1 VAFDIDAN
9 GLLEV
14 SATDRTTGRKQ
25 KVSISGGSNL
35 NEQEIKSIIEEAK
48 SKANEDRKKRSVID
62 RKNSALTLIAQAE
75 RRLRDAS
82 LEFGPYGAE
91 RQQRAVE
98 IAIQDVEEYLDDYDP
113 QELEISVSAL
123 QEALFG
129 LNRKF
134 AAERKTD
141 NNPLQGIKN
150 TFGSLKDELFSDD
163 YWDDDPWD
171 NQMNRNYRNSR
182 YGNSRDDDPW
192 DNDYFLKDYLSILG
206 LSNDFD
212 DKELK
217 KAFRREARKWH
228 PDLNKNDLN
237 AEERF
242 KLINEAY
249 EYLRDPNKRNKNS
262 DVNIQEDYENNNF
275 KTGFPDFQDYL
286 DSLFGYEYNA
296 NNEDEYT
303 DEPLDDESTNLENDE
318 FNNYEYPTTSPEEP
332 PPVKLHQDIETIIE
346 LTPNEALNGASILI
360 ELEDQ
365 TMVEVDTPPFAGDGW
380 RLRLENIARGGKD
393 HYLQL
398 KVQTESGL
406 RIDGL
411 RVIYKL
417 ELFPH
422 DALLGCAVEVP
433 TLDGNVTLQ
442 VPPKS
447 STGRMLRLKGRG
459 LAFEDN
465 VGDQYVEILVVIPAD
480 INDEEIALYT
490 RLQELS
496 LSDS

>member
-1 VAFDIDAN
+1 MVIL
-9 GLLEV
+9 G
-14 SATDRTTGRKQ
+14 TMIHGTMTT
-25 KVSISGGSNL
+25 S
-35 NEQEIKSIIEEAK
+35 
-48 SKANEDRKKRSVID
+48 SK
-62 RKNSALTLIAQAE
+62 
-75 RRLRDAS
+75 
-82 LEFGPYGAE
+82 
-91 RQQRAVE
+91 
-98 IAIQDVEEYLDDYDP
+98 
-113 QELEISVSAL
+113 
-123 QEALFG
+123 
-129 LNRKF
+129 
-134 AAERKTD
+134 
-141 NNPLQGIKN
+141 
-150 TFGSLKDELFSDD
+150 
-163 YWDDDPWD
+163 
-171 NQMNRNYRNSR
+171 
-182 YGNSRDDDPW
+182 
-192 DNDYFLKDYLSILG
+192 KDYLSILG
-206 LSNDFD
+206 LSPDFD

-249 EYLRDPNKRNKNS
+249 EYLRDPNQRKNISFENK
-262 DVNIQEDYENNNF
+262 QEDYNF

-286 DSLFGYEYNA
+286 DSLFGYEYSQKNYEED
-296 NNEDEYT
+296 NDQPFEDE
-303 DEPLDDESTNLENDE
+303 SINTNNDE

-332 PPVKLHQDIETIIE
+332 PPVKLHHDIETIIE
-346 LTPNEALNGASILI
+346 LTPDEALNGASILI
-360 ELEDQ
+360 ELEDE
-365 TMVEVDTPPFAGDGW
+365 TVVEVDTPPFAGDGW

-411 RVIYKL
+411 RVLYKL

-459 LAFEDN
+459 LTFEDN
-465 VGDQYVEILVVIPAD
+465 VGDQYVEIMVVIPAD

>member
-1 VAFDIDAN
+1 MVTLGMMIH
-9 GLLEV
+9 G
-14 SATDRTTGRKQ
+14 TMT
-25 KVSISGGSNL
+25 IS
-35 NEQEIKSIIEEAK
+35 
-48 SKANEDRKKRSVID
+48 SK
-62 RKNSALTLIAQAE
+62 
-75 RRLRDAS
+75 
-82 LEFGPYGAE
+82 
-91 RQQRAVE
+91 
-98 IAIQDVEEYLDDYDP
+98 
-113 QELEISVSAL
+113 
-123 QEALFG
+123 
-129 LNRKF
+129 
-134 AAERKTD
+134 
-141 NNPLQGIKN
+141 
-150 TFGSLKDELFSDD
+150 
-163 YWDDDPWD
+163 
-171 NQMNRNYRNSR
+171 
-182 YGNSRDDDPW
+182 
-192 DNDYFLKDYLSILG
+192 KDYLSILG
-206 LSNDFD
+206 LSHDFD

-228 PDLNKNDLN
+228 PDLNKNDIN

-249 EYLRDPNKRNKNS
+249 EYLRDSNKRNDSS
-262 DVNIQEDYENNNF
+262 DINNQDHHENNNNF

-286 DSLFGYEYNA
+286 DSLFGYEYSAKNYYE
-296 NNEDEYT
+296 NNNESFEDEYLNI
-303 DEPLDDESTNLENDE
+303 DNDE
-318 FNNYEYPTTSPEEP
+318 FYNYQYPTTSPEEP
-332 PPVKLHQDIETIIE
+332 PPVKLHHDIETIIE
-346 LTPNEALNGASILI
+346 LTPDEALIGASILI
-360 ELEDQ
+360 ELEDK
-365 TMVEVDTPPFAGDGW
+365 TVVEVDTPPFAGDGW

-411 RVIYKL
+411 RVLYKL

-459 LAFEDN
+459 LTFEDN

>member
-1 VAFDIDAN
+1 MVIL
-9 GLLEV
+9 G
-14 SATDRTTGRKQ
+14 TMIHGTMTT
-25 KVSISGGSNL
+25 S
-35 NEQEIKSIIEEAK
+35 
-48 SKANEDRKKRSVID
+48 SK
-62 RKNSALTLIAQAE
+62 
-75 RRLRDAS
+75 
-82 LEFGPYGAE
+82 
-91 RQQRAVE
+91 
-98 IAIQDVEEYLDDYDP
+98 
-113 QELEISVSAL
+113 
-123 QEALFG
+123 
-129 LNRKF
+129 
-134 AAERKTD
+134 
-141 NNPLQGIKN
+141 
-150 TFGSLKDELFSDD
+150 
-163 YWDDDPWD
+163 
-171 NQMNRNYRNSR
+171 
-182 YGNSRDDDPW
+182 
-192 DNDYFLKDYLSILG
+192 KDYLSILG
-206 LSNDFD
+206 LPPDFD

-249 EYLRDPNKRNKNS
+249 EYLRDPNVRKNS
-262 DVNIQEDYENNNF
+262 SDEKNQDDKENNNF
-275 KTGFPDFQDYL
+275 EKGFPDFQDYL
-286 DSLFGYEYNA
+286 DSLFGYEYSPKNY
-296 NNEDEYT
+296 DEY
-303 DEPLDDESTNLENDE
+303 DDESINTNNDE
-318 FNNYEYPTTSPEEP
+318 FNNHDYPTTSPEEP
-332 PPVKLHQDIETIIE
+332 PPVKLHKDIETIIE
-346 LTPNEALNGASILI
+346 LTPEEALNGASILI
-360 ELEDQ
+360 ELEDE
-365 TMVEVDTPPFAGDGW
+365 TVVEVDTPPFAGDGW

-411 RVIYKL
+411 RVLYKL

-459 LAFEDN
+459 LSFEDY
-465 VGDQYVEILVVIPAD
+465 VGDQYIEILVVIPAD

>member
-1 VAFDIDAN
+1 MVIL
-9 GLLEV
+9 G
-14 SATDRTTGRKQ
+14 TMIHGTMTT
-25 KVSISGGSNL
+25 S
-35 NEQEIKSIIEEAK
+35 
-48 SKANEDRKKRSVID
+48 SK
-62 RKNSALTLIAQAE
+62 
-75 RRLRDAS
+75 
-82 LEFGPYGAE
+82 
-91 RQQRAVE
+91 
-98 IAIQDVEEYLDDYDP
+98 
-113 QELEISVSAL
+113 
-123 QEALFG
+123 
-129 LNRKF
+129 
-134 AAERKTD
+134 
-141 NNPLQGIKN
+141 
-150 TFGSLKDELFSDD
+150 
-163 YWDDDPWD
+163 
-171 NQMNRNYRNSR
+171 
-182 YGNSRDDDPW
+182 
-192 DNDYFLKDYLSILG
+192 KDYLSILG
-206 LSNDFD
+206 LSPDFD

-242 KLINEAY
+242 KLINQAY
-249 EYLRDPNKRNKNS
+249 EYLRNPNIRKNIS
-262 DVNIQEDYENNNF
+262 DENIQDDYENNNF

-286 DSLFGYEYNA
+286 DSLLGYEYSPKNY
-296 NNEDEYT
+296 EEY
-303 DEPLDDESTNLENDE
+303 DDESFDDESINTNNDE
-318 FNNYEYPTTSPEEP
+318 FNNHDYPTTSPEEP

-346 LTPNEALNGASILI
+346 LTPDEALNGASILI
-360 ELEDQ
+360 ELEDE
-365 TMVEVDTPPFAGDGW
+365 TVVEVDTPPFAGDGW

-398 KVQTESGL
+398 KVQTVSGL

-411 RVIYKL
+411 RVLYKL

-459 LAFEDN
+459 LTFGDN
-465 VGDQYVEILVVIPAD
+465 IGDQYVEILVVIPAD

-496 LSDS
+496 LSDT

>member
-1 VAFDIDAN
+1 MVIL
-9 GLLEV
+9 GMMIHG
-14 SATDRTTGRKQ
+14 TMT
-25 KVSISGGSNL
+25 IS
-35 NEQEIKSIIEEAK
+35 
-48 SKANEDRKKRSVID
+48 SK
-62 RKNSALTLIAQAE
+62 
-75 RRLRDAS
+75 
-82 LEFGPYGAE
+82 
-91 RQQRAVE
+91 
-98 IAIQDVEEYLDDYDP
+98 
-113 QELEISVSAL
+113 
-123 QEALFG
+123 
-129 LNRKF
+129 
-134 AAERKTD
+134 
-141 NNPLQGIKN
+141 
-150 TFGSLKDELFSDD
+150 
-163 YWDDDPWD
+163 
-171 NQMNRNYRNSR
+171 
-182 YGNSRDDDPW
+182 
-192 DNDYFLKDYLSILG
+192 KDYLSILG
-206 LSNDFD
+206 LSHDFD
-212 DKELK
+212 NKELK

-249 EYLRDPNKRNKNS
+249 EYLRDPNIKKNS
-262 DVNIQEDYENNNF
+262 SDENIQDDYENNNF
-275 KTGFPDFQDYL
+275 KTGFPDFQEYL
-286 DSLFGYEYNA
+286 DSLFGYEYSPKNY
-296 NNEDEYT
+296 EEYDDD
-303 DEPLDDESTNLENDE
+303 DEPFEDESTNINNDE

-346 LTPNEALNGASILI
+346 LTPDEALNGASILI

-365 TMVEVDTPPFAGDGW
+365 TVVEVDTPPFAGDGW

-411 RVIYKL
+411 RVLYKL

-422 DALLGCAVEVP
+422 DALLGCAVEIP

-459 LAFEDN
+459 LTFEDY

>member
-1 VAFDIDAN
+1 M
-9 GLLEV
+9 
-14 SATDRTTGRKQ
+14 TT
-25 KVSISGGSNL
+25 S
-35 NEQEIKSIIEEAK
+35 
-48 SKANEDRKKRSVID
+48 SK
-62 RKNSALTLIAQAE
+62 
-75 RRLRDAS
+75 
-82 LEFGPYGAE
+82 
-91 RQQRAVE
+91 
-98 IAIQDVEEYLDDYDP
+98 
-113 QELEISVSAL
+113 
-123 QEALFG
+123 
-129 LNRKF
+129 
-134 AAERKTD
+134 
-141 NNPLQGIKN
+141 
-150 TFGSLKDELFSDD
+150 
-163 YWDDDPWD
+163 
-171 NQMNRNYRNSR
+171 
-182 YGNSRDDDPW
+182 
-192 DNDYFLKDYLSILG
+192 KDYLSILG
-206 LSNDFD
+206 LPPDFD

-249 EYLRDPNKRNKNS
+249 EYLRDPNVRKNS
-262 DVNIQEDYENNNF
+262 SDEKNQDDKENNNF
-275 KTGFPDFQDYL
+275 EKGFPDFQDYL
-286 DSLFGYEYNA
+286 DSLFGYEYSPKNY
-296 NNEDEYT
+296 EEY
-303 DEPLDDESTNLENDE
+303 DDESFDDESINTNNDE
-318 FNNYEYPTTSPEEP
+318 FNNHDYPTTSPDEP
-332 PPVKLHQDIETIIE
+332 PPVKLDQDIETIIE
-346 LTPNEALNGASILI
+346 LTPDEALNGASILI
-360 ELEDQ
+360 ELEDE
-365 TMVEVDTPPFAGDGW
+365 TVVEVDTPPFAGDGW

-411 RVIYKL
+411 RVLYKL

-459 LAFEDN
+459 LTFEDN

>member
-1 VAFDIDAN
+1 MVIL
-9 GLLEV
+9 G
-14 SATDRTTGRKQ
+14 TMIHGTMTT
-25 KVSISGGSNL
+25 S
-35 NEQEIKSIIEEAK
+35 
-48 SKANEDRKKRSVID
+48 SK
-62 RKNSALTLIAQAE
+62 
-75 RRLRDAS
+75 
-82 LEFGPYGAE
+82 
-91 RQQRAVE
+91 
-98 IAIQDVEEYLDDYDP
+98 
-113 QELEISVSAL
+113 
-123 QEALFG
+123 
-129 LNRKF
+129 
-134 AAERKTD
+134 
-141 NNPLQGIKN
+141 
-150 TFGSLKDELFSDD
+150 
-163 YWDDDPWD
+163 
-171 NQMNRNYRNSR
+171 
-182 YGNSRDDDPW
+182 
-192 DNDYFLKDYLSILG
+192 KDYLSILG
-206 LSNDFD
+206 LSPDFD

-249 EYLRDPNKRNKNS
+249 EYLRDPNRKKNNL
-262 DVNIQEDYENNNF
+262 DENINADYKKNNNF
-275 KTGFPDFQDYL
+275 EKGFPDFQDYL
-286 DSLFGYEYNA
+286 DSLFGYEYSPKNY
-296 NNEDEYT
+296 EEY
-303 DEPLDDESTNLENDE
+303 DDESFDDESININNNE
-318 FNNYEYPTTSPEEP
+318 FNNHDYPTTSPEEP
-332 PPVKLHQDIETIIE
+332 PPVKLHQDIETVIE
-346 LTPNEALNGASILI
+346 LTPDEALNGASILI
-360 ELEDQ
+360 ELEDE
-365 TMVEVDTPPFAGDGW
+365 TVGEVDTPPFAGDGW

-411 RVIYKL
+411 RVLYKL

-459 LAFEDN
+459 LTFEDN

>member
-1 VAFDIDAN
+1 MVIL
-9 GLLEV
+9 GMMIHG
-14 SATDRTTGRKQ
+14 TMTT
-25 KVSISGGSNL
+25 S
-35 NEQEIKSIIEEAK
+35 
-48 SKANEDRKKRSVID
+48 SK
-62 RKNSALTLIAQAE
+62 
-75 RRLRDAS
+75 
-82 LEFGPYGAE
+82 
-91 RQQRAVE
+91 
-98 IAIQDVEEYLDDYDP
+98 
-113 QELEISVSAL
+113 
-123 QEALFG
+123 
-129 LNRKF
+129 
-134 AAERKTD
+134 
-141 NNPLQGIKN
+141 
-150 TFGSLKDELFSDD
+150 
-163 YWDDDPWD
+163 
-171 NQMNRNYRNSR
+171 
-182 YGNSRDDDPW
+182 
-192 DNDYFLKDYLSILG
+192 KDYLSILG
-206 LSNDFD
+206 LSPDFD

-249 EYLRDPNKRNKNS
+249 EYLGDPNVRNNCTDEKNKV
-262 DVNIQEDYENNNF
+262 DKGNNNF
-275 KTGFPDFQDYL
+275 ETGFPNFQDYL
-286 DSLFGYEYNA
+286 DSLFGYEYFPKNYDEY
-296 NNEDEYT
+296 NNEPFE
-303 DEPLDDESTNLENDE
+303 DESVDIDNDE

-332 PPVKLHQDIETIIE
+332 PPVKLHQDIETVID
-346 LTPNEALNGASILI
+346 LTPDEALNGASILI
-360 ELEDQ
+360 ELEDE
-365 TMVEVDTPPFAGDGW
+365 TVVEVDTPPFAGDGW

-411 RVIYKL
+411 RVLYKL

-459 LAFEDN
+459 LTFEDN

>member
-1 VAFDIDAN
+1 MVIL
-9 GLLEV
+9 G
-14 SATDRTTGRKQ
+14 TMIHGTMTT
-25 KVSISGGSNL
+25 S
-35 NEQEIKSIIEEAK
+35 
-48 SKANEDRKKRSVID
+48 SK
-62 RKNSALTLIAQAE
+62 
-75 RRLRDAS
+75 
-82 LEFGPYGAE
+82 
-91 RQQRAVE
+91 
-98 IAIQDVEEYLDDYDP
+98 
-113 QELEISVSAL
+113 
-123 QEALFG
+123 
-129 LNRKF
+129 
-134 AAERKTD
+134 
-141 NNPLQGIKN
+141 
-150 TFGSLKDELFSDD
+150 
-163 YWDDDPWD
+163 
-171 NQMNRNYRNSR
+171 
-182 YGNSRDDDPW
+182 
-192 DNDYFLKDYLSILG
+192 KDYLSILG
-206 LSNDFD
+206 LSPDFD

-249 EYLRDPNKRNKNS
+249 EYLRDPNTRKNS
-262 DVNIQEDYENNNF
+262 SKENIQDDYVINNF

-286 DSLFGYEYNA
+286 DSLFGYEYSPKNDEDYD
-296 NNEDEYT
+296 NELFEDE
-303 DEPLDDESTNLENDE
+303 SVNVNNNE
-318 FNNYEYPTTSPEEP
+318 FNNYEYPTPSPEEP
-332 PPVKLHQDIETIIE
+332 PPVKLHQDIETVIE
-346 LTPNEALNGASILI
+346 LTPDEALNGASILI
-360 ELEDQ
+360 ELEDE
-365 TMVEVDTPPFAGDGW
+365 TVVEVDTPSFAGDGW

-411 RVIYKL
+411 RVLYKL

-459 LAFEDN
+459 LTFEDN

>member
-1 VAFDIDAN
+1 MTLGI
-9 GLLEV
+9 
-14 SATDRTTGRKQ
+14 
-25 KVSISGGSNL
+25 
-35 NEQEIKSIIEEAK
+35 IKWIEIIEI
-48 SKANEDRKKRSVID
+48 R
-62 RKNSALTLIAQAE
+62 
-75 RRLRDAS
+75 
-82 LEFGPYGAE
+82 
-91 RQQRAVE
+91 
-98 IAIQDVEEYLDDYDP
+98 
-113 QELEISVSAL
+113 
-123 QEALFG
+123 
-129 LNRKF
+129 
-134 AAERKTD
+134 
-141 NNPLQGIKN
+141 GIN
-150 TFGSLKDELFSDD
+150 
-163 YWDDDPWD
+163 
-171 NQMNRNYRNSR
+171 
-182 YGNSRDDDPW
+182 
-192 DNDYFLKDYLSILG
+192 
-206 LSNDFD
+206 
-212 DKELK
+212 KELK

-228 PDLNKNDLN
+228 PDLNKNDIN

-249 EYLRDPNKRNKNS
+249 EYLRDPNKSNESSDKNIK
-262 DVNIQEDYENNNF
+262 DDYEDNNF

-286 DSLFGYEYNA
+286 DSLFGYEYK
-296 NNEDEYT
+296 
-303 DEPLDDESTNLENDE
+303 P
-318 FNNYEYPTTSPEEP
+318 NNYEEYDNESFDYEYKNIDNDESNNFEYPATSPDEP
-332 PPVKLHQDIETIIE
+332 PPVKVDQDIETIIE
-346 LTPNEALNGASILI
+346 LTPDEALCGASILI

-365 TMVEVDTPPFAGDGW
+365 TVVEVDTPPFAGDGW
-380 RLRLENIARGGKD
+380 RLRLEKIARGGKD

-411 RVIYKL
+411 RVLYKL

-459 LAFEDN
+459 LTFEEN

>member
-1 VAFDIDAN
+1 MVIL
-9 GLLEV
+9 G
-14 SATDRTTGRKQ
+14 TMIHGTMTT
-25 KVSISGGSNL
+25 S
-35 NEQEIKSIIEEAK
+35 
-48 SKANEDRKKRSVID
+48 SK
-62 RKNSALTLIAQAE
+62 
-75 RRLRDAS
+75 
-82 LEFGPYGAE
+82 
-91 RQQRAVE
+91 
-98 IAIQDVEEYLDDYDP
+98 
-113 QELEISVSAL
+113 
-123 QEALFG
+123 
-129 LNRKF
+129 
-134 AAERKTD
+134 
-141 NNPLQGIKN
+141 
-150 TFGSLKDELFSDD
+150 
-163 YWDDDPWD
+163 
-171 NQMNRNYRNSR
+171 
-182 YGNSRDDDPW
+182 
-192 DNDYFLKDYLSILG
+192 KDYLSILG
-206 LSNDFD
+206 LSPDFD

-249 EYLRDPNKRNKNS
+249 EYLSDPNVRKNNS
-262 DVNIQEDYENNNF
+262 DENIEYDSEINNF
-275 KTGFPDFQDYL
+275 NTGFPDFQDYL
-286 DSLFGYEYNA
+286 DSLFGYEYSHKKYDEYDNEPFEDESINA
-296 NNEDEYT
+296 NN
-303 DEPLDDESTNLENDE
+303 NE

-332 PPVKLHQDIETIIE
+332 PPVKLHEDIETVIE
-346 LTPNEALNGASILI
+346 LTPDEALNGASILI
-360 ELEDQ
+360 ELEDE
-365 TMVEVDTPPFAGDGW
+365 TVVEVDTPPFAGDGW

-411 RVIYKL
+411 RVLYKL

-459 LAFEDN
+459 LTFEDN

>member
-1 VAFDIDAN
+1 MVIL
-9 GLLEV
+9 G
-14 SATDRTTGRKQ
+14 TMIHGTMTT
-25 KVSISGGSNL
+25 S
-35 NEQEIKSIIEEAK
+35 
-48 SKANEDRKKRSVID
+48 SK
-62 RKNSALTLIAQAE
+62 
-75 RRLRDAS
+75 
-82 LEFGPYGAE
+82 
-91 RQQRAVE
+91 
-98 IAIQDVEEYLDDYDP
+98 
-113 QELEISVSAL
+113 
-123 QEALFG
+123 
-129 LNRKF
+129 
-134 AAERKTD
+134 
-141 NNPLQGIKN
+141 
-150 TFGSLKDELFSDD
+150 
-163 YWDDDPWD
+163 
-171 NQMNRNYRNSR
+171 
-182 YGNSRDDDPW
+182 
-192 DNDYFLKDYLSILG
+192 KDYLSILG
-206 LSNDFD
+206 LSSDFD

-249 EYLRDPNKRNKNS
+249 EYLRDPNTRKNIS
-262 DVNIQEDYENNNF
+262 DENINDNYKNNNF

-286 DSLFGYEYNA
+286 DSLFGYEYSPKNY
-296 NNEDEYT
+296 EEY
-303 DEPLDDESTNLENDE
+303 DDESFDDESINTNNDE

-332 PPVKLHQDIETIIE
+332 PPVKLHQDIETVIE
-346 LTPNEALNGASILI
+346 LTPDEALNGASILI
-360 ELEDQ
+360 ELEDE
-365 TMVEVDTPPFAGDGW
+365 TVVEVDTPPFAGDGW
-380 RLRLENIARGGKD
+380 RLRLEKIARGGKD

-411 RVIYKL
+411 RVLYKL

-422 DALLGCAVEVP
+422 DALLGCEVEVP
-433 TLDGNVTLQ
+433 TLEGNVTLQ

-459 LAFEDN
+459 LTFEDN

>member
-1 VAFDIDAN
+1 MVIL
-9 GLLEV
+9 G
-14 SATDRTTGRKQ
+14 TMIHGTMTT
-25 KVSISGGSNL
+25 S
-35 NEQEIKSIIEEAK
+35 
-48 SKANEDRKKRSVID
+48 SK
-62 RKNSALTLIAQAE
+62 
-75 RRLRDAS
+75 
-82 LEFGPYGAE
+82 
-91 RQQRAVE
+91 
-98 IAIQDVEEYLDDYDP
+98 
-113 QELEISVSAL
+113 
-123 QEALFG
+123 
-129 LNRKF
+129 
-134 AAERKTD
+134 
-141 NNPLQGIKN
+141 
-150 TFGSLKDELFSDD
+150 
-163 YWDDDPWD
+163 
-171 NQMNRNYRNSR
+171 
-182 YGNSRDDDPW
+182 
-192 DNDYFLKDYLSILG
+192 KDYLSILG
-206 LSNDFD
+206 LSPDFD
-212 DKELK
+212 NKELK

-249 EYLRDPNKRNKNS
+249 EYLSDPNKSKNIS
-262 DVNIQEDYENNNF
+262 DEKIQEDYENKNF
-275 KTGFPDFQDYL
+275 STGFPDFQDYL
-286 DSLFGYEYNA
+286 DSLFGYDYFPKNYDEYNDETF
-296 NNEDEYT
+296 EDESINIE
-303 DEPLDDESTNLENDE
+303 DDE
-318 FNNYEYPTTSPEEP
+318 FNNYEYPATSPNEP
-332 PPVKLHQDIETIIE
+332 PPVKLHKDIETIIE
-346 LTPNEALNGASILI
+346 LTPDEALNGASILI
-360 ELEDQ
+360 ELEDE
-365 TMVEVDTPPFAGDGW
+365 TVVEVDTPSFAGDGW

-411 RVIYKL
+411 RVLYKL
-417 ELFPH
+417 ELLPH

-459 LAFEDN
+459 LTYKDN

>member
-1 VAFDIDAN
+1 MVIL
-9 GLLEV
+9 G
-14 SATDRTTGRKQ
+14 TMIHGTMTT
-25 KVSISGGSNL
+25 S
-35 NEQEIKSIIEEAK
+35 
-48 SKANEDRKKRSVID
+48 SK
-62 RKNSALTLIAQAE
+62 
-75 RRLRDAS
+75 
-82 LEFGPYGAE
+82 
-91 RQQRAVE
+91 
-98 IAIQDVEEYLDDYDP
+98 
-113 QELEISVSAL
+113 
-123 QEALFG
+123 
-129 LNRKF
+129 
-134 AAERKTD
+134 
-141 NNPLQGIKN
+141 
-150 TFGSLKDELFSDD
+150 
-163 YWDDDPWD
+163 
-171 NQMNRNYRNSR
+171 
-182 YGNSRDDDPW
+182 
-192 DNDYFLKDYLSILG
+192 KDYLSILG
-206 LSNDFD
+206 LSSDFD

-249 EYLRDPNKRNKNS
+249 EYLRNPNNSKNIAEE
-262 DVNIQEDYENNNF
+262 NINYGYENNNF
-275 KTGFPDFQDYL
+275 EKGFPDFQDYL
-286 DSLFGYEYNA
+286 DSLFGYENSPQNY
-296 NNEDEYT
+296 DEY
-303 DEPLDDESTNLENDE
+303 DDESFEDEPINTNNVE
-318 FNNYEYPTTSPEEP
+318 FNNYQYPTTSPEEP

-346 LTPNEALNGASILI
+346 LTPDEALNGTSILI
-360 ELEDQ
+360 ELEDE
-365 TMVEVDTPPFAGDGW
+365 TVVEVDTPPFAGDGW

-411 RVIYKL
+411 RVLYKL

-459 LAFEDN
+459 LTYEDN